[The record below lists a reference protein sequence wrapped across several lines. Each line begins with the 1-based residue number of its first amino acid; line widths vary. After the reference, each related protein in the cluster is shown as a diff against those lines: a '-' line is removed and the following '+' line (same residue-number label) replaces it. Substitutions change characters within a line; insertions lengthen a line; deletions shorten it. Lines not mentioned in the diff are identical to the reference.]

1 MPPHPLTN
9 FGIQKYYQNEPR
21 FNGVYSRNNLPEKIK
36 VGAYV
41 INLDEYVDVGT
52 LWITLKVVSEIVY
65 FDSFGVEHALE
76 EIKEFIRRKN
86 LKANIFRVQANNS
99 IMCAYFCIGFIDFI
113 LAGKKLTDFMS
124 LFSQT
129 SRMNGIDK
137 TNLTDQRKC
146 RKISKIQNYF
156 NQEISQ
162 RKLSSKTLRK
172 YVAAFDYSDKVL
184 IVLSATSGGV
194 CIISSVSVAGAP
206 VGISGVI
213 FTLIFSL
220 TTGII
225 KKLLSITRSKKKK
238 HYKILILAKS
248 KLNSIET
255 LVSEARI
262 DMKINHDELIT
273 ILKEKDK
280 YEKMKENVRDVSEKQ
295 ENIRLNSVNSKIL
308 KKNKWVVDNLHN

>member
-1 MPPHPLTN
+1 M
-9 FGIQKYYQNEPR
+9 
-21 FNGVYSRNNLPEKIK
+21 
-36 VGAYV
+36 
-41 INLDEYVDVGT
+41 
-52 LWITLKVVSEIVY
+52 SEIVY

-99 IMCAYFCIGFIDFI
+99 IMCTYFCIGFIDFI

-129 SRMNGIDK
+129 SRINGIDK

-146 RKISKIQNYF
+146 RQISKIQNYF

-172 YVAAFDYSDKVL
+172 YVAAFDYSDKFL
-184 IVLSATSGGV
+184 IVLSATSGRV

-255 LVSEARI
+255 IVSEARI
-262 DMKINHDELIT
+262 DMEINHDELIT

-295 ENIRLNSVNSKIL
+295 ENIRLNSVNSKI
-308 KKNKWVVDNLHN
+308 